1 MIASDVT
8 AIMTDLG
15 CRPEPKR
22 KVGSV
27 MGFRD
32 AYGVLVTVIWKEGN
46 LLRIE
51 RWSREH
57 ETILTDER
65 GFRKAAEAVLRQ

>member
-1 MIASDVT
+1 MIASKVT
-8 AIMTDLG
+8 AIMIDLG

-51 RWSREH
+51 RDRRHSEGKG
-57 ETILTDER
+57 E
-65 GFRKAAEAVLRQ
+65 